1 MSQTFHLCLANDTI
15 VADAKQ
21 LNSTIDELKNI
32 RIAVSLTVIHQP
44 VMCLQFNY
52 QISLPT
58 PSLISQLNW
67 PTWKVEQ
74 VGFADYLWEETCL
87 ECFIADDLINN
98 NRIDKNTS
106 PYIEINA
113 SPDGRYA
120 LYQFES
126 YRKPVILP
134 PTPLMLTDNKTRASI
149 DWSGYIKP
157 AITLTQTKTSE
168 PSSKTSKPI
177 DFEQSFNIPITQVS
191 NNKYAMYGTPI
202 EYIHPCV
209 ILWLNKT
216 ALYFAVSHPTP
227 PDFHNCHYWSKGEI

>member
-1 MSQTFHLCLANDTI
+1 MSQTFHLCLATDTI
-15 VADAKQ
+15 AVDAKQ

-32 RIAVSLTVIHQP
+32 RIVVGLTVIHQP

-87 ECFIADDLINN
+87 ECFIAGDLINN
-98 NRIDKNTS
+98 NRIDKHTS

-120 LYQFES
+120 LYQFKS

-134 PTPLMLTDNKTRASI
+134 PTPLMLTDNQTRASI
-149 DWSGYIKP
+149 DWSGYIKSN
-157 AITLTQTKTSE
+157 ITLTKTPE
-168 PSSKTSKPI
+168 PSSKTSRPI
-177 DFEQSFNIPITQVS
+177 GFEQSFNIPITQVS
-191 NNKYAMYGTPI
+191 HNKYAMYGTPI